1 MAKVWVLDT
10 ETKGTGANV
19 VPLEKTLERPKPAEP
34 TAVAPKRRAP
44 RPPKPR
50 APRPPHRF
58 KVVDLMTQ
66 RTLAEDV
73 DARATAAVLDDVAS
87 VVDVHI
93 FVWEPKHER
102 WRLLTLGE
110 QKAFWELRGR
120 ARAARASVT
129 RPGL

>member
-19 VPLEKTLERPKPAEP
+19 VPLEKTLERPAPA
-34 TAVAPKRRAP
+34 KRTPVPARKRAP

-50 APRPPHRF
+50 EPRPPHRF

-66 RTLAEDV
+66 RTLAEHA

-87 VVDVHI
+87 VVDVRI

-120 ARAARASVT
+120 ARGEGTSVK

>member
-1 MAKVWVLDT
+1 VAKVWVLDT
-10 ETKGTGANV
+10 ETKGTGANI
-19 VPLEKTLERPKPAEP
+19 VPLEKKLERPAPAKRTP
-34 TAVAPKRRAP
+34 APPRKRVP

-50 APRPPHRF
+50 EPRPPHRF

-66 RTLAEDV
+66 RTLAEHV
-73 DARATAAVLDDVAS
+73 DARATAAVLEDVAS

-110 QKAFWELRGR
+110 QKAFWELRGQR
-120 ARAARASVT
+120 RGEGSPVT
-129 RPGL
+129 RPSM